1 MGSLIKPILL
11 HAHASGPN
19 PIKVAITLEA
29 LHIPYT
35 VKQWDFGDDKEKGV
49 KGAAFLRI
57 NEIGRVPAIEDPNT
71 GVVAWESGACMNYIR
86 RVYDKGN
93 LIGPSGELA
102 QDLVD
107 FEKWEYFLLS
117 TLGPIS
123 EQATWFKKFNPQQND
138 NALER
143 YTAQTYC
150 CYDVLEGQLK
160 RTGGESVLD
169 GRVSAVDYH
178 FEPWLHD
185 YLLAGVSLEK
195 YPMIKKWLG
204 LMQTREEVKE
214 AYFRI
219 RSEKSV

>member
-1 MGSLIKPILL
+1 MGSLVKPIIL

-35 VKQWDFGDDKEKGV
+35 VKQWDFGDNPEKGV
-49 KGAAFLRI
+49 KGAAYLQI
-57 NEIGRVPAIEDPNT
+57 NENGRVPAVEDPNT
-71 GVVAWESGACMNYIR
+71 GVIAWESGACMNYIR

-93 LIGPSGELA
+93 MIGPCGDLA

-107 FEKWEYFLLS
+107 FEKWEYFLLT
-117 TLGPIS
+117 TLGPMTG
-123 EQATWFKKFNPQQND
+123 QTTWFKKFNPEKND

-143 YTAQTYC
+143 YTAQTYR

-160 RTGGESVLD
+160 KTGGESVLN
-169 GRVSAVDYH
+169 GRVSVVDYH
-178 FEPWLHD
+178 FEPWLHS
-185 YLLAGVSLEK
+185 YMLAGLSLDK
-195 YPMIKKWLG
+195 YPLIKKWLA

-219 RSEKSV
+219 REENSV